1 MEKKNGQEVS
11 FAHDKI
17 HTFVSSDK
25 PIHRKQVMFASVA
38 KGLTP
43 QRMLKAKVTCQRT
56 LKALLLLKHHLLH
69 LEMQHN
75 TLQVILNLSTHSEG
89 KHYPPLRSPAASG
102 ARHTNRLPSA
112 PAPPRPHPGVETEDR
127 GGADLHRQAGVTRK
141 KSLIPQN
148 DKLQSTEFF
157 FLVGHGAWGRWPRG
171 AWEER

>member
-1 MEKKNGQEVS
+1 
-11 FAHDKI
+11 
-17 HTFVSSDK
+17 
-25 PIHRKQVMFASVA
+25 MFGSVA

-43 QRMLKAKVTCQRT
+43 QRMLKAKVTCHRT

-89 KHYPPLRSPAASG
+89 EHSPRSPEASG
-102 ARHTNRLPSA
+102 ARHTNRLLSA
-112 PAPPRPHPGVETEDR
+112 LAPPTPPPRRRHTHTGEGVCRLASPGWSHEQEEFDT
-127 GGADLHRQAGVTRK
+127 
-141 KSLIPQN
+141 PN